1 MDSKKKKIALAVSVT
16 AVLGMGI
23 CVMPLFGDNFA
34 ASRLRATVPNYGV
47 VFNGTNGAASV
58 ASLKTNSA
66 NAKTGLDN
74 NVKVDYKNVTSVSG
88 KVGRILAKGSYGNSE
103 PINDMTRIQV
113 TSNAAADDAVLMWG
127 ATSGYLNHSIDLASV
142 GDGVEVQ
149 GANFFKIVAT
159 NPVEV
164 ESISVEFGCSK
175 KNYGPYAL
183 NSSGDP
189 LPSGVKFSSIE
200 GGYSVT
206 KGATGSSVV
215 KSIIPDYYD
224 DGEHGLGPVI
234 EIVDDG
240 SYGIFERNTVIE
252 EIHYPNTIKRA
263 SGRWYFGSSTKS
275 KVKEYTLPLNL
286 EYVNKNYLPMGDLEV
301 LNINS
306 RNLNTNGNN
315 CLTESN
321 HPKLKTINV
330 SYDVE
335 SLPTIVSSW
344 PKNVTIN
351 YEGTEAEW
359 EELKATGNDKWS
371 SFTGNVICSDSVA
384 ATVTLSFEN
393 ATLGDSNGS
402 KVINALVGK
411 TIADPG
417 KPSYNGGSKKFVGWF
432 DAPTDGNQV
441 VFPYTVTDDVTIY
454 AQFEDLPQGA
464 SVTDP
469 IMVTLGQSYNYEVF
483 EEANIGYFK
492 VVADHDLTFTAAIT
506 SAAASFNDYIYL
518 RGYNNDG
525 TIVKLSTGKS
535 ASIDCG
541 NSPSITSSYGV
552 GEILKVRLAAG
563 ESFIVGVD
571 GVNSSTTRYGSFT
584 IQFTE
589 CVANDGRDYTTAK
602 PFTGT
607 FSETVPENSVLWASY
622 TPETTGD
629 YFITNDC
636 AKWCGAQI
644 GTISNGKFTSTNVNA
659 SYRAKSVIMHLEA
672 GTTYYVGFTAN
683 AADTVTTFTISSEI
697 APSYSKGSAKAVPV
711 DGTDEVI
718 THSADF
724 SDRWYKFTL
733 EKAGKVR
740 LTSDKVINDHNQT
753 SKPIF
758 CLYNSSDAIVSFGE
772 GRTSKDKVYD
782 LEAGTYFLKVT
793 TGADTT
799 FNLTPVGEEATV
811 KIYANGPEADATH
824 SEVVDAGISYVLADP
839 TYTSGKYTYYTG
851 FEGWYTDAE
860 FTNPFTSGDAITTN
874 TNIYAKLNGRFQSDL
889 FNKLYNQFGEYI
901 NDIFL
906 DGSTHM
912 HFVEDNGEI
921 ISTNAGVSS
930 SYSSMAIEFKKAA
943 TVSFDYF
950 STNEGSSWDYFA
962 VYTKPTKTGTQNQ
975 ALKAAGENMPGYA
988 SKTIVVDAGSVI
1000 KFEYRKDSRG
1010 DKGIDMAK
1018 IKNLNITGVKTVT
1031 LSYNFNDG
1039 ATDNQVVEVNANQAI
1054 TKIADPTRSGYRFD
1068 GWYTTIGYDTPFD
1081 FSAGIA
1087 DNTEIYAKWVEQV
1100 TVKIYADGPD
1110 GDYVTIVLDKGATL
1124 TLSNYNNSYYHG
1136 HDGWYTD
1143 IEFTNPIASGTE
1155 VNESMSVYA
1164 KHAGKF
1170 RNDVANQI
1178 DAAYPGMFSNIELN
1192 GNSYQMKFDSAAG
1205 TFTTGN
1211 AGVRGSTCFMTL
1223 TLAVDADVSF
1233 SYSVSSEAM
1242 YDKFTYSV
1250 NGSSIINDLSGE
1262 VATTAFATT
1271 HYAAGTVLKFA
1282 YSKDSSGGDEGSDKV
1297 VISNL
1302 VVVAA

>member
-74 NVKVDYKNVTSVSG
+74 NVKVDYKNVTPVSG

-127 ATSGYLNHSIDLASV
+127 ATSGYLNHSIDLVSV

-240 SYGIFERNTVIE
+240 SYGIFEGNTVIE

-263 SGRWYFGSSTKS
+263 SGKWYFGGSTKS

-286 EYVNKNYLPMGDLEV
+286 EYVNNRYLPMGDLEV

-359 EELKATGNDKWS
+359 EELKTTGNDKWS
-371 SFTGNVICSDSVA
+371 SFSGNVICSDSVV

-432 DAPTDGNQV
+432 DAPTGGNQV
-441 VFPYTVTDDVTIY
+441 VFPYTVTDDATIY

-506 SAAASFNDYIYL
+506 SAAASFNNYIYL

-525 TIVKLSTGKS
+525 TTVKLSTGKS
-535 ASIDCG
+535 ASIDCS

-571 GVNSSTTRYGSFT
+571 GVNSSATRYGSFT

-644 GTISNGKFTSTNVNA
+644 GTISNGTFTSTKVAA
-659 SYRAKSVIMHLEA
+659 SSGTKSVIMHLEA

-697 APSYSKGSAKAVPV
+697 APTYSKGSAKAVPV
-711 DGTDEVI
+711 DGTNEVI

-753 SKPIF
+753 SSKPIF

-793 TGADTT
+793 TNADTT

-811 KIYANGPEADATH
+811 TVYANGPEAAATH
-824 SEVVDAGISYVLADP
+824 SEIVDVGTSYALADP
-839 TYTSGKYTYYTG
+839 TYVSGGHTYYTG
-851 FEGWYTDAE
+851 FDGWYTDAE
-860 FTNPFTSGDAITTN
+860 FTNPFTSGDTITAN
-874 TNIYAKLNGRFQSDL
+874 TNIYAKLTGKYQSDL
-889 FNKLYNQFGEYI
+889 FNEIDGAFGSYIQNITGGAYQFVKDGE
-901 NDIFL
+901 
-906 DGSTHM
+906 
-912 HFVEDNGEI
+912 EI
-921 ISTNAGVSS
+921 ISTNGGINTSS
-930 SYSSMAIEFKKAA
+930 STMAIEVKKNC

-950 STNEGSSWDYFA
+950 VSSEGSDKLF
-962 VYTKPTKTGTQNQ
+962 VYTRPSAGATYSSTFTASGTSITTFSNKEYV
-975 ALKAAGENMPGYA
+975 LSAGNVIEFVY
-988 SKTIVVDAGSVI
+988 KKDGSVNTGSDI
-1000 KFEYRKDSRG
+1000 
-1010 DKGIDMAK
+1010 AK
-1018 IKNLNITGVKTVT
+1018 LKNITFIDVQNYDLTYVLNNGE
-1031 LSYNFNDG
+1031 D
-1039 ATDNQVVEVNANQAI
+1039 DIVVEVIANQAI

-1068 GWYTTIGYDTPFD
+1068 GWYTTTGYDTPFD

-1087 DNTEIYAKWVEQV
+1087 TNTEIYAKWVEQV
-1100 TVKIYADGPD
+1100 TVKVYTNGPD
-1110 GDYVTIVLDKGATL
+1110 GDYETRVLDKGATL
-1124 TLSNYNNSYYHG
+1124 TLPDYNNSYYHG

-1143 IEFTNPIASGTE
+1143 PEFNNPIASGTA
-1155 VNESMSVYA
+1155 VNENMSVYA

-1211 AGVRGSTCFMTL
+1211 AGESGSTCFMTL